1 MKSCAFVRF
10 LTRYSRIAPPS
21 HIRSRSTT
29 HSASSVCAIE
39 VKDATEA
46 SMSSSFNPGASPSVN
61 NVVVYI
67 RLLLQV
73 ILIIGVLS
81 AGSNNTSTV
90 VVLDLTTLVTAN
102 ECLQQIVLDIGT
114 VEKENHQKTRLYIF
128 LHIIIVLARGWIDG
142 N

>member
-1 MKSCAFVRF
+1 
-10 LTRYSRIAPPS
+10 
-21 HIRSRSTT
+21 
-29 HSASSVCAIE
+29 
-39 VKDATEA
+39 
-46 SMSSSFNPGASPSVN
+46 MSSSFNPGASPSVN